1 MNKFF
6 YISLIL
12 GLITYLIV
20 LAYIYLFQRNLLY
33 HPSVNG
39 YQGDKI
45 NFDYEE
51 VFIKNNEGIK
61 LSKNNLVSSN
71 KIICLPIKKVIN
83 KVKK

>member
-39 YQGDKI
+39 YQGNEI
-45 NFDYEE
+45 NFDYKE

-61 LSKNNLVSSN
+61 LKA
-71 KIICLPIKKVIN
+71 
-83 KVKK
+83 

>member
-6 YISLIL
+6 YISLLL

-39 YQGDKI
+39 YQGDEI

-51 VFIKNNEGIK
+51 VFIKNNEGRKKETKFNIEFASIKTRK
-61 LSKNNLVSSN
+61 LS
-71 KIICLPIKKVIN
+71 
-83 KVKK
+83 